1 MERVKQ
7 VQTKLGFDDARQTLG
22 SIRVRQGSDL
32 VGDGRRVLYI
42 NDLWRC
48 VANPLKTP
56 EPESTD
62 PRPEIRQASKQ
73 ASKQASF
80 TTNASQ
86 LGPSNARHHAD
97 DQVESRPQG
106 QVPNHPAHST
116 E

>member
-73 ASKQASF
+73 ASKLH
-80 TTNASQ
+80 NKRV
-86 LGPSNARHHAD
+86 PARPEQRTA
-97 DQVESRPQG
+97 PCG
-106 QVPNHPAHST
+106 
-116 E
+116 